1 MALVWETLSANVY
14 GKLKM
19 VTNSLQF
26 LLWALAC
33 SLRLHLLPAPEFES
47 GLMTNRTQLSCAEWL
62 QCPSQEKTTDFSLHS
77 GDTSI
82 HGLSP
87 VPCYGEAQMVHG
99 EAGRVGNP
107 GIWLRATTEVLAHS
121 QCKLIVMVESQGGVD
136 LAIQVRLHQLIHVDQ
151 TLTFPLR
158 PLPVLGSEILSIKWS
173 CFSATSKSIA
183 TGNTTMS
190 ESCVYSPTRSSMY
203 IYLFL
208 THTCCY

>member
-1 MALVWETLSANVY
+1 MFSWDSGRGTKMLYLGRKINVTLKDSFLMSDFKHTGNKIFMALVWETLSANVY

-77 GDTSI
+77 GDTPI

-121 QCKLIVMVESQGGVD
+121 QCKLIVMVESQGGWTLPSRSGYTSWYMWIRHWLSHWD
-136 LAIQVRLHQLIHVDQ
+136 PCQCLDQ
-151 TLTFPLR
+151 KYCR
-158 PLPVLGSEILSIKWS
+158 
-173 CFSATSKSIA
+173 
-183 TGNTTMS
+183 
-190 ESCVYSPTRSSMY
+190 
-203 IYLFL
+203 
-208 THTCCY
+208 